1 MQTLQTITYAG
12 AQAEVFTFDNGTEV
26 TEHHVMLHL
35 TDPAQDFSQQLVAL
49 LNAYDSLRDQLG
61 GPAAVFKR
69 YFVSDAANQADA
81 ILAADAPGCAL
92 SIIQQPTLDGTKL
105 ALWAYMQTGVL
116 PQATSGGL
124 YEVRHGG
131 FRHLWGGSAAI
142 PAEGSEAQT
151 SLLIN
156 QYVMQLFQE
165 GCSMAANCL
174 RTWFFARDIDNNYAG
189 VVKARN
195 DIFYTQGLT
204 DKTHFIASTGIGGS
218 GADHRTLTQLD
229 TYAVAGIRP
238 GQVSYLYAPDHLN
251 RTSDYGVSFE
261 RGTRVDYAD
270 RRHLLISGT
279 ASIDNRGQVLHPGDI
294 RRQTLRMW
302 ENVGALLAEGGC
314 TFDDVAHMIIYL
326 RDPADY
332 ATVRS
337 LYAQRFPGRP
347 AVFVHAPVCRPG
359 WLIEMECM
367 AVKAQHDP
375 AHPAY

>member
-156 QYVMQLFQE
+156 QYVMQ
-165 GCSMAANCL
+165 
-174 RTWFFARDIDNNYAG
+174 
-189 VVKARN
+189 
-195 DIFYTQGLT
+195 
-204 DKTHFIASTGIGGS
+204 
-218 GADHRTLTQLD
+218 
-229 TYAVAGIRP
+229 
-238 GQVSYLYAPDHLN
+238 
-251 RTSDYGVSFE
+251 
-261 RGTRVDYAD
+261 
-270 RRHLLISGT
+270 
-279 ASIDNRGQVLHPGDI
+279 
-294 RRQTLRMW
+294 
-302 ENVGALLAEGGC
+302 
-314 TFDDVAHMIIYL
+314 
-326 RDPADY
+326 
-332 ATVRS
+332 
-337 LYAQRFPGRP
+337 
-347 AVFVHAPVCRPG
+347 
-359 WLIEMECM
+359 
-367 AVKAQHDP
+367 
-375 AHPAY
+375 

>member
-1 MQTLQTITYAG
+1 
-12 AQAEVFTFDNGTEV
+12 
-26 TEHHVMLHL
+26 
-35 TDPAQDFSQQLVAL
+35 
-49 LNAYDSLRDQLG
+49 
-61 GPAAVFKR
+61 
-69 YFVSDAANQADA
+69 
-81 ILAADAPGCAL
+81 
-92 SIIQQPTLDGTKL
+92 
-105 ALWAYMQTGVL
+105 
-116 PQATSGGL
+116 
-124 YEVRHGG
+124 
-131 FRHLWGGSAAI
+131 
-142 PAEGSEAQT
+142 
-151 SLLIN
+151 
-156 QYVMQLFQE
+156 YVMQLFQE

-294 RRQTLRMW
+294 RRQTLRML